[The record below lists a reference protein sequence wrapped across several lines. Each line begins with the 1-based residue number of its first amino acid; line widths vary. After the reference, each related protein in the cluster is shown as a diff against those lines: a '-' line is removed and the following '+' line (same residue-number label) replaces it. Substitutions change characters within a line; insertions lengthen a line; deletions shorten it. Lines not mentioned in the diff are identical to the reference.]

1 MINRLFDSQVVP
13 NQMLSLT
20 RLIPRVNITQ
30 QSLPLN
36 QMSSLVNGDT
46 PSQLELILAKL
57 VELDNIK
64 MHLNTIDSRLN
75 LLQPQSLISG
85 TVANRS

>member
-75 LLQPQSLISG
+75 LLQPQLLTPGS
-85 TVANRS
+85 VANRS

>member
-1 MINRLFDSQVVP
+1 MTNRLKDSQVVL
-13 NQMLSLT
+13 NQMLSPICPVLK
-20 RLIPRVNITQ
+20 VNITQ

-75 LLQPQSLISG
+75 LLQPQLLTPGS
-85 TVANRS
+85 VANRS